1 MESKHRVTKIVVA
14 IRNDAPM
21 VFCGDSPSYRLVE
34 IDLTEDQMN
43 KIVLRRTGSSGE
55 RDVYEEIS
63 RCYLV

>member
-1 MESKHRVTKIVVA
+1 MESKHKVTKIVVA
-14 IRNDAPM
+14 IRDDSPM

-34 IDLTEDQMN
+34 IDLTKEQMD
-43 KIVLRRTGSSGE
+43 KIVLRRTGSSVE